1 MYTVRSFKAA
11 IKLMHLQVKII
22 GGGMEVDRLRQPID
36 MQSELPEGA
45 ERTPD
50 VIALDLQVSPDEV
63 DVLLADRVPYTDI
76 QPNLV
81 LPAELRH
88 PELYER
94 LSRQQEKDAYRETT
108 RAGLASSWEAEYG
121 ADRADEL
128 LGRFDH
134 LAETIK
140 EDGALVIGDMID
152 REAFAGLVDEYD
164 DLITEH
170 GSGSLLHSYVNLR
183 SHPDFLV
190 NQDFNRAF
198 FHPLAIALISYQVGG
213 AVRIVDARAKD
224 AGPVSAHAQ
233 DNMLHV
239 DENGA
244 RRSGSELK
252 VNLSWRKG
260 QASGPIGQNFTF
272 LPGTHMGLRQSQE
285 GPSGPFFT
293 EADSVF
299 RTPESVQQV
308 FELQR
313 QVRGG
318 KDTVSEMTD
327 HKRPL
332 SAIFIAS
339 DLVHHRYRTEE
350 GDPRSGLIM
359 AFHPTAI
366 VPGEY
371 VDNYEP
377 ADREKLTLEESL
389 FGIHNGEPDVE
400 FGEMLTRYSS
410 EIAEKLD
417 EVFEAEQII
426 YADER
431 ALSLEGMKAWY
442 KSVTQAPTVEDIKRQ
457 NADFPLGAELNFDS
471 FMALLGDQMHYDKHA
486 SIYLVLY
493 PDGHEAVR
501 KWARNANREMR
512 PEILQARLQEWEGEV
527 RQPAVEDL
535 LSQEQFLEITDHLLD
550 NAASVTPEM
559 RREAHLEPGERIS
572 PTEAYQSVEQLI
584 VDLAENYAR
593 ADSRQTYLTLSLFQ
607 FWACDTL
614 NRLKGNNDPELRELG
629 GQLLR
634 NYIAAAVLV
643 EKQIVHEGA
652 E

>member
-1 MYTVRSFKAA
+1 MD
-11 IKLMHLQVKII
+11 L
-22 GGGMEVDRLRQPID
+22 DRLRLSTDVQP
-36 MQSELPEGA
+36 ELLERA
-45 ERTPD
+45 EYAPD
-50 VIALDLQVSPDEV
+50 SITLDLQVSPDQV
-63 DVLLADRVPYTDI
+63 DALLAERVPYTDI

-81 LPAELRH
+81 LPTEVRH

-94 LSRQQEKDAYRETT
+94 LSRQQEKDAYREAT
-108 RAGLASSWEAEYG
+108 RTGLANSWEAAYG
-121 ADRADEL
+121 TEKAMQLTE
-128 LGRFDH
+128 RFDH

-140 EDGALVIGDMID
+140 EDGALVIGDMIE
-152 REAFAGLVDEYD
+152 REAFAGLVKEYD
-164 DLITEH
+164 NLITEH

-183 SHPDFLV
+183 SHPDFLA
-190 NQDFNRAF
+190 NQAFNRAF
-198 FHPLAIALISYQVGG
+198 FHPLAIALISHQVGG

-260 QASGPIGQNFTF
+260 QPAGPIGQNFTF
-272 LPGTHMGLRQSQE
+272 LPGTHKGLRQSQE
-285 GPSGPFFT
+285 SPDGPFFT

-327 HKRPL
+327 HERPL

-371 VDNYEP
+371 IDNYEP
-377 ADREKLTLEESL
+377 GDRKKLTLEESL
-389 FGIHNGEPDVE
+389 FGIHNGEPDAE
-400 FGEMLTRYSS
+400 FSEMLTRYSS
-410 EIAEKLD
+410 EIAEKID
-417 EVFEAEQII
+417 EVFGAEQII

-442 KSVTQAPTVEDIKRQ
+442 KSVTEAPTVEDIKRQ
-457 NADFPLGAELNFDS
+457 NADFPLGAELNFKD
-471 FMALLGDQMHYDKHA
+471 FMTLLGDQMHYDKHA

-512 PEILQARLQEWEGEV
+512 PEVLQTRLQEWEDEV

-535 LSQEQFLEITDHLLD
+535 LSQEQFLEITGRLLD
-550 NAASVTPEM
+550 NAASVTPDM
-559 RREAHLEPGERIS
+559 RREGQLEPGERIS
-572 PTEAYQSVEQLI
+572 PAEAFQSVEQLI
-584 VDLAENYAR
+584 ADLAENYAR
-593 ADSRQTYLTLSLFQ
+593 ADSRQTYLTLALFQ

-614 NRLKGNNDPELRELG
+614 SRLKGNNDPELRELG

-634 NYIAAAVLV
+634 NYIATAVLV
-643 EKQIVHEGA
+643 EKKNRI
-652 E
+652 